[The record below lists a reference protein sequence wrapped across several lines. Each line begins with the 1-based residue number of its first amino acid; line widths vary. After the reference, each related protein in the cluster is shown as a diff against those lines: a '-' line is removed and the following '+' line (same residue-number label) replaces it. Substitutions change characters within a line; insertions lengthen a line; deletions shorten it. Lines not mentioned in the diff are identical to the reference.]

1 MPTSASERRGAVLRW
16 LGFTLGAL
24 FFASGLTKLLG
35 FAAWDR
41 LFQAFGLP
49 AWSVYLVGAIELE
62 SGVLAF
68 MAPTRPYG
76 AMGIAVVAAGATLA
90 RAFTGVALPLMLL
103 DALLFTA
110 AVWIVREQRP
120 AFLSPR
126 EVEEHPHGA

>member
-16 LGFTLGAL
+16 LGVTLGAL

-35 FAAWDR
+35 LAAWDR

-76 AMGIAVVAAGATLA
+76 AMGIALVAAGATLA
-90 RAFTGVALPLMLL
+90 RAFTGVALPLMFL
-103 DALLFTA
+103 DALLFSA

-126 EVEEHPHGA
+126 EPDEHPHGA